1 MSFPGARAGQARPLR
16 LWADDGWIALLAPIL
31 IFLACLLYGA
41 MPPQTAL
48 TFSAI
53 WGLLA
58 ADCLLR
64 PRLRGDLIRLDGLA
78 VPAGLFAA
86 VALVVLLSL
95 TPYAPGGPHPTWAYL
110 GISPGAATVDK
121 SATQVELLKLLGLAC
136 VFVVGLAT
144 GGSDARARLAVNTL
158 LALGAAYTVWVFLA
172 FVTTRASGTTRLEAS
187 LLSANTAG
195 TLFAVLLV
203 LTVGPLASRLRED
216 GPNRLTG
223 AALPL
228 TCALLF
234 LICLFMTASRG
245 AFVGAISGLVA
256 FGLLQ
261 VLFGRSALPRALLS
275 GGAATI
281 AVLVLLAIAGDF
293 MLTRLMGS
301 PNDPATMDTVAS
313 RAVIGQIHW
322 EAFLTSPLMGFGLG
336 SFDTIN
342 RTLLDAANFQDT
354 WSVRAAH
361 NIYLGWLEQAGLL
374 GALPMFACLGVLML
388 TTVRKAGRRSRST
401 GLTFGLVAADVVFLV
416 HGATDFALEMFALGA
431 LWAYLLGLQF
441 SLAQGSSS
449 R

>member
-16 LWADDGWIALLAPIL
+16 LWADDGWIALLAPVL

-86 VALVVLLSL
+86 VVLVILLSL

-158 LALGAAYTVWVFLA
+158 LALGAAYAVWSFLA
-172 FVTTRASGTTRLEAS
+172 FVVTRAPGTTRLEAS
-187 LLSANTAG
+187 FLSANTAG
-195 TLFAVLLV
+195 TLFAVLFV
-203 LTVGPLASRLRED
+203 VTIGPLASRLRD
-216 GPNRLTG
+216 GGQNRLTG
-223 AALPL
+223 AALPI
-228 TCALLF
+228 TAAFLF
-234 LICLFMTASRG
+234 LVCLFMTASRG
-245 AFVGAISGLVA
+245 ALVGAISGLLA
-256 FGLLQ
+256 FGALQ
-261 VLFGRSALPRALLS
+261 VLVGRSALPRALLA
-275 GGAATI
+275 GGAAAI
-281 AVLVLLAIAGDF
+281 ALLVLLALAGDF
-293 MLTRLMGS
+293 MLTRMVGS
-301 PNDPATMDTVAS
+301 SDTVAS
-313 RAVIGQIHW
+313 RAVVGHIHW

-342 RTLLDAANFQDT
+342 RTLLDTANFQEA

-374 GALPMFACLGVLML
+374 GALPMFACLGALIL
-388 TTVRKAGRRSRST
+388 TTVRKASRRSRST
-401 GLTFGLVAADVVFLV
+401 SLIFSLVAADVVFLV
-416 HGATDFALEMFALGA
+416 HGATDFALEMFAMGA
-431 LWAYLLGLQF
+431 LCAYLLGLQF